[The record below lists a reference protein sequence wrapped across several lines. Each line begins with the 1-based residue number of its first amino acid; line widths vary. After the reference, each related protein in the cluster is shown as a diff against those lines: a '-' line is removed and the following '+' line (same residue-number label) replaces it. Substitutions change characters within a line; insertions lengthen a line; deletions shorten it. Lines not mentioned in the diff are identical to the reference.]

1 MGLFKT
7 KRSKAAVAALALL
20 SVVGAACGDDS
31 NDEAAAPKTEE
42 NQPASTAQRGQ
53 AASAQSVDTGAA
65 TLRAGLTDLLSEHV
79 YLAALATG
87 AALRGDT
94 AGFEQFAAVLNG
106 PTNSNSADLVAAI
119 GSAYGPEVGKAFDGL
134 WRSDKHI
141 PQFVAYTQ
149 ATAKGDKAGQDAA
162 VTQLKAYAKEF
173 GTTLN
178 SVNDKLPADV
188 VEGAIVQ
195 HATELIAVINA
206 QKAGDQPAVY
216 SALRTAYG
224 HMAHTAEALAGG
236 TVAKFPDTF
245 DGAVDSKAAALRSGL
260 NLLLREHVWLAGS
273 ATGAALGGRM
283 PQFEAVAAALNGPAN
298 SNSADIVAAVG
309 SVYGPEIGKAFDGLW
324 RSDKHI
330 PQFVAYTQAAA
341 KGDQAGKD
349 AAVAQLK
356 AYAKEFGTTLNSV
369 NDKLPADAVESAI
382 VEHATTL
389 LAVIDAQAAKD
400 PAKAATALRS
410 AVSHMSMTGKA
421 IAGATVARFPEKF

>member
-1 MGLFKT
+1 MQLLRS
-7 KRSKAAVAALALL
+7 KRSQAAVAALALL
-20 SVVGAACGDDS
+20 SVLGAACGDDS
-31 NDEAAAPKTEE
+31 NDNSAPKSEQ
-42 NQPASTAQRGQ
+42 NQSASTVQSGQ
-53 AASAQSVDTGAA
+53 ASSARGIDTGAA

-87 AALRGDT
+87 AALRGDS
-94 AGFEQFAAVLNG
+94 AGFEQFAGALNG
-106 PTNSNSADLVAAI
+106 PANSNTADLVAAI
-119 GSAYGPEVGKAFDGL
+119 GSAYGPDVQKAFDGL

-149 ATAKGDKAGQDAA
+149 ATAKDDKAGQDAA

-173 GTTLN
+173 GATIN

-188 VEGAIVQ
+188 VENAIVE

-216 SALRTAYG
+216 SALRSAYG
-224 HMAHTAEALAGG
+224 HMAHTATALAGG
-236 TVAKFPDTF
+236 TVARFPDKF
-245 DGAVDSKAAALRSGL
+245 DGAVDSKASDLRSGL

-283 PQFEAVAAALNGPAN
+283 PQFQAVAAALNGPTD
-298 SNSADIVAAVG
+298 SNTADIVAAVG
-309 SVYGPEIGKAFDGLW
+309 SVYGPEVQTAFDGLW

-341 KGDQAGKD
+341 KGDKAGQD
-349 AAVAQLK
+349 AAVTQLK
-356 AYAKEFGTTLNSV
+356 AYAKEFGATLNSV

-410 AVSHMSMTGKA
+410 AVGHMSMTAKA
-421 IAGATVARFPEKF
+421 IAGATVAKFPEKF